1 MPSDNKHVL
10 IEAVAAFNRP
20 RDREYYFGLY
30 ADNAVLHRAP
40 PLSPGIESIKQW
52 YRSLWAAFP
61 HVQLTLGN
69 VMAEGSF
76 VANHFILKGTHTR
89 PFLGNAPSGRSIEV
103 AGVTILRFEAGK
115 CVERWSQTDLYGML
129 KQIGAI

>member
-1 MPSDNKHVL
+1 MPRENKHVL

-20 RDREYYFGLY
+20 MDREGYFRLY

-52 YRSLWAAFP
+52 YRSLWTAFP
-61 HVQLTLGN
+61 DVQLTLGDI
-69 VMAEGSF
+69 VAEGSF
-76 VANHFILKGTHTR
+76 VANHFTLKATHLG
-89 PFLGNAPSGRSIEV
+89 PFLGNAPSGKSIEA

>member
-1 MPSDNKHVL
+1 MSRDNKHVL

-20 RDREYYFGLY
+20 SEREHYFQLY
-30 ADNAVLHRAP
+30 ADSAVLHRAP
-40 PLSPGIESIKQW
+40 PLSPGIEPIKQW

-61 HVQLTLGN
+61 DVQLTLGN
-69 VMAEGSF
+69 VLAEGAF
-76 VANHFILKGTHTR
+76 VANEFRLRATHLG
-89 PFLGNAPSGRSIEV
+89 PFLGNAASGKSIDV

-129 KQIGAI
+129 KQIGAV